1 MKRASILAGA
11 GVILAGLT
19 AAAALASCGMRG
31 ELDRPN
37 SPLWSPK
44 SKADYAQAKRDQ
56 AAAAS
61 NATAAGQPGQPPQ
74 SGPGAD
80 PYSNLAPPSQAP
92 IPGERTN
99 PSGAPPSQT
108 P

>member
-1 MKRASILAGA
+1 MTRASILATA
-11 GVILAGLT
+11 GFALTGLT
-19 AAAALASCGMRG
+19 LAVALAACGERG
-31 ELDRPN
+31 ELDRPG
-37 SPLWSPK
+37 SLWGPK

-56 AAAAS
+56 AEAAS
-61 NATAAGQPGQPPQ
+61 NSTAQGKAGQPPQ

>member
-1 MKRASILAGA
+1 MKRASVLAGA
-11 GVILAGLT
+11 GVALAGFTLT
-19 AAAALASCGMRG
+19 VALAACGERG
-31 ELDRPN
+31 ELDRPA
-37 SPLWSPK
+37 SLWGPK

-56 AAAAS
+56 AEAAS
-61 NATAAGQPGQPPQ
+61 NSTAQGKAGQPPQ

-99 PSGAPPSQT
+99 PSGSPPSLS

>member
-1 MKRASILAGA
+1 MRRAVILVFGGLALAGA
-11 GVILAGLT
+11 LVGCGLQGQ
-19 AAAALASCGMRG
+19 L
-31 ELDRPN
+31 ERPN
-37 SPLWSPK
+37 SPHWGPK

-61 NATAAGQPGQPPQ
+61 NAAAANQPGQPPQ
-74 SGPGAD
+74 SGPGSN

-99 PSGAPPSQT
+99 PSGPPPSTT

>member
-11 GVILAGLT
+11 GVALAGLT
-19 AAAALASCGMRG
+19 MALALASCGLRG

-37 SPLWSPK
+37 SPLWGPK

-61 NATAAGQPGQPPQ
+61 NSTAQGKAGQPPQ
-74 SGPGAD
+74 SGPGSD

-99 PSGAPPSQT
+99 PSGAPPSLT

>member
-1 MKRASILAGA
+1 MSRASNLAFA
-11 GVILAGLT
+11 TL
-19 AAAALASCGMRG
+19 ALASALAACGMRG

-37 SPLWSPK
+37 SPLWGPK

-56 AAAAS
+56 AQAAS
-61 NATAAGQPGQPPQ
+61 NATAAGQAGQPPQ
-74 SGPGAD
+74 SGPGRN

-99 PSGAPPSQT
+99 PSGPPPSLT

>member
-11 GVILAGLT
+11 GVALAGFTL
-19 AAAALASCGMRG
+19 AVALAACGERG
-31 ELDRPN
+31 ELDRP
-37 SPLWSPK
+37 SSLWSPK

-56 AAAAS
+56 AEAAS
-61 NATAAGQPGQPPQ
+61 NSTAEGKAGQPPQ

-99 PSGAPPSQT
+99 PSGAPPSLT